1 MYDPGVVDNAER
13 EGLGKDCEPG
23 PAGMDIDL
31 YRVMMAVS
39 AGRVIE
45 PRCTA
50 LVQQRSESRLADEWA
65 VAALAV
71 SEKDIRGSLPA
82 AVRSQCGLSAGSAGT
97 PGDAD
102 TLEEVESL
110 PVELPL
116 MGPHPRYR
124 H

>member
-1 MYDPGVVDNAER
+1 MYDPGVVDNAQR

-31 YRVMMAVS
+31 YRAMMAVS
-39 AGRVIE
+39 AGRAIE
-45 PRCTA
+45 PRCMA
-50 LVQQRSESRLADEWA
+50 LVPQWSGSRLADEWA
-65 VAALAV
+65 VAALAS
-71 SEKDIRGSLPA
+71 SEKHIRGSLTVA
-82 AVRSQCGLSAGSAGT
+82 IRSHCGLSAGTA
-97 PGDAD
+97 GDAD